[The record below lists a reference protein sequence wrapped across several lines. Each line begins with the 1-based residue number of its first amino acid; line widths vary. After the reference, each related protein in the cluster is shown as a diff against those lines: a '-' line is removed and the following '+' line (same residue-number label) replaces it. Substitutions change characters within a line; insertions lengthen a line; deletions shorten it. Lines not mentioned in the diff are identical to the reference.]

1 MCRIMVIFTCGN
13 LNHINMVKIARMG
26 YNLYIMLAK
35 VKLTYNSKIS
45 LKENFNNAFKFD
57 NEEFKKSALG
67 NGTPL
72 VPERPQAA
80 QE

>member
-1 MCRIMVIFTCGN
+1 MIPY
-13 LNHINMVKIARMG
+13 G
-26 YNLYIMLAK
+26 YEDSKETKEEKLK

-72 VPERPQAA
+72 VPEQPQAA